1 MKILGIITEY
11 NPFHN
16 GHLYHLFK
24 AKEITRADYVV
35 AVMSGN
41 FLQRG
46 EPAIINKWVRT
57 KMALNAG
64 VDLIIELPFVFSTQ
78 DANGFAFGAVKL
90 LDSLKIIDYLCFG
103 CETDNLDTLYS
114 ISNFLHVEPQKY
126 KLLIIYYSKNGY
138 EFPKARSQALCEYH
152 RIFGIEGL
160 EKISTLELSKL
171 LKYPNNI
178 LALEYIKHLLN
189 LKSKMKPIAIKRIG
203 ASYHQKNIKGKISS
217 ATSIR
222 NEILNNLSPPKTDLF
237 ILNDKIKSTIPPSG
251 FSVLESELR
260 EGRGPITLDSY
271 RQSIFA
277 ILRRMSSDDIFR
289 IQGVTEGL
297 ENRIEKASLKS
308 YTTEQLI
315 NAIKTRRYTRTKIQR
330 IILHIMMNLSKGD
343 ISIFNKYGPLYA
355 RVLGFSK
362 KGKTLLR
369 AIKKNSS
376 TPLISKL
383 SNYLR
388 QIIYEENNRVQ
399 NSLVKMLDYD
409 ILATDIYVLGNK
421 KAEDMMARLDFT
433 PKKKMKKNK

>member
-24 AKEITRADYVV
+24 AKEITGADYVV

-46 EPAIINKWVRT
+46 EPAIINKWIRT

-90 LDSLKIIDYLCFG
+90 LDSLQIIDYLCFG

-114 ISNFLHVEPQKY
+114 ISNFLHVEPQEY
-126 KLLIIYYSKNGY
+126 KELLVYNCKSGY
-138 EFPKARSQALCEYH
+138 EFPKVRSKTVCDYH
-152 RIFGIEGL
+152 RIFGIDGL

-189 LKSKMKPIAIKRIG
+189 LKSKIKPIAIKRMG

-222 NEILNNLSPPKTDLF
+222 NEILNNLSSPKTDLF
-237 ILNDKIKSTIPPSG
+237 MLNDKIKSTIPQSG
-251 FSVLESELR
+251 FPAL
-260 EGRGPITLDSY
+260 
-271 RQSIFA
+271 
-277 ILRRMSSDDIFR
+277 
-289 IQGVTEGL
+289 
-297 ENRIEKASLKS
+297 
-308 YTTEQLI
+308 
-315 NAIKTRRYTRTKIQR
+315 
-330 IILHIMMNLSKGD
+330 
-343 ISIFNKYGPLYA
+343 
-355 RVLGFSK
+355 
-362 KGKTLLR
+362 
-369 AIKKNSS
+369 
-376 TPLISKL
+376 
-383 SNYLR
+383 
-388 QIIYEENNRVQ
+388 
-399 NSLVKMLDYD
+399 
-409 ILATDIYVLGNK
+409 
-421 KAEDMMARLDFT
+421 
-433 PKKKMKKNK
+433 

>member
-46 EPAIINKWVRT
+46 EPAIINKWART

-103 CETDNLDTLYS
+103 CETYNLDTLYS
-114 ISNFLHVEPQKY
+114 ISSFLHVEPQKY
-126 KLLIIYYSKNGY
+126 KELIVYNSKNGY
-138 EFPKARSQALCEYH
+138 AFPKARSQALCEYH
-152 RIFGIEGL
+152 RVFGIDGL

-189 LKSKMKPIAIKRIG
+189 LKSKIKPITIKRIG

-237 ILNDKIKSTIPPSG
+237 MLNDKIKSTIPPSG

-271 RQSIFA
+271 RQYILA
-277 ILRRMSSDDIFR
+277 TLRRMSLENISR

-297 ENRIEKASLKS
+297 ENRIKKASLKS
-308 YTTEQLI
+308 YSVEHLI
-315 NAIKTRRYTRTKIQR
+315 NSIKTRRYTRTKIQR
-330 IILHIMMNLSKGD
+330 IILHIMMNLSKED
-343 ISIFNKYGPLYA
+343 IAIFNKYGPLYA
-355 RVLGFSK
+355 RILGFSK

-388 QIIYEENNRVQ
+388 QTIFEENNRVR
-399 NSLVKMLDYD
+399 NRLVKMLDYD

-421 KAEDMMARLDFT
+421 KAEDRVARLDFT
-433 PKKKMKKNK
+433 HKIAIKKD

>member
-1 MKILGIITEY
+1 MKTLGIITEY

-24 AKEITRADYVV
+24 AKEITRADYVI

-46 EPAIINKWVRT
+46 EPAIINKWTRT
-57 KMALNAG
+57 NMALNAG

-90 LDSLKIIDYLCFG
+90 LDSFQIIDYLCFG
-103 CETDNLDTLYS
+103 CETDDFDTLYP
-114 ISNFLHVEPQKY
+114 ISNFLHNEPQKY
-126 KLLIIYYSKNGY
+126 KELIKDISKNGN
-138 EFPKARSQALCEYH
+138 EFPKARAQALCEYH
-152 RIFGIEGL
+152 RIFRIDGL
-160 EKISTLELSKL
+160 KKVSPSELSIL
-171 LKYPNNI
+171 LKHPNNI

-189 LKSKMKPIAIKRIG
+189 LKSKIKPIAIKRMG

-222 NEILNNLSPPKTDLF
+222 NEILNILSPPKTDLF
-237 ILNDKIKSTIPPSG
+237 MLNDKIKSTIPPSG
-251 FSVLESELR
+251 FYVLEKELK

-271 RQSIFA
+271 RQYILA
-277 ILRRMSSDDIFR
+277 TLRRMSVEDISR
-289 IQGVTEGL
+289 IQGVIEGL
-297 ENRIEKASLKS
+297 ENRIKKASLRS
-308 YTTEQLI
+308 CTVEQLI
-315 NAIKTRRYTRTKIQR
+315 NSIKTRRYTRTKIQR
-330 IILHIMMNLSKGD
+330 IILHLMISLSKED
-343 ISIFNKYGPLYA
+343 VTIFNKCGPLYA

-369 AIKKNSS
+369 TIKKNSS
-376 TPLISKL
+376 VPLISKL

-388 QIIYEENNRVQ
+388 QTISEENNNIQ
-399 NSLVKMLDYD
+399 NRLIKMLNYD

-421 KAEDMMARLDFT
+421 KAEDRVARLDFT
-433 PKKKMKKNK
+433 HKIAIKKD

>member
-46 EPAIINKWVRT
+46 EPAIINKWART

-114 ISNFLHVEPQKY
+114 ISNFLDAEPQKY
-126 KLLIIYYSKNGY
+126 KELIVYYSKKGY
-138 EFPKARSQALCEYH
+138 EFPKVRSQALCEYH
-152 RIFGIEGL
+152 RILGLEGL

-189 LKSKMKPIAIKRIG
+189 LKSKIKPIAIKRIG

-308 YTTEQLI
+308 YTIEQLI

-421 KAEDMMARLDFT
+421 KAEDRVARLDFT
-433 PKKKMKKNK
+433 HKIEMKED

>member
-24 AKEITRADYVV
+24 AKEITGADYVV

-46 EPAIINKWVRT
+46 EPAIINKWART

-90 LDSLKIIDYLCFG
+90 LDSLQIIDYLCFG

-114 ISNFLHVEPQKY
+114 ISNFLHIEPQKY
-126 KLLIIYYSKNGY
+126 KELIVHNSKNGY
-138 EFPKARSQALCEYH
+138 KFPRARAQALCEYH
-152 RIFGIEGL
+152 RIVGIDGL
-160 EKISTLELSKL
+160 EKISPLELSKL

-178 LALEYIKHLLN
+178 LALEYIKHLIN
-189 LKSKMKPIAIKRIG
+189 LKSKIKPMAIKRMG
-203 ASYHQKNIKGKISS
+203 AGYHQKNIKGKISS

-222 NEILNNLSPPKTDLF
+222 NEILNSLSSPKTDLF
-237 ILNDKIKSTIPPSG
+237 ILNDKIKSTIPQSG
-251 FSVLESELR
+251 FPILEKELR
-260 EGRGPITLDSY
+260 EGRGPITSDSY
-271 RQSIFA
+271 RQYILA
-277 ILRRMSSDDIFR
+277 TLRRMSLEDISR
-289 IQGVTEGL
+289 VQGVTEGL
-297 ENRIEKASLKS
+297 ENRIKKASLKS
-308 YTTEQLI
+308 STVEQLI
-315 NAIKTRRYTRTKIQR
+315 NSIKTRRYTRTKIQR
-330 IILHIMMNLSKGD
+330 IILHLMMNLSKKD
-343 ISIFNKYGPLYA
+343 VKTFNRCGPLYA

-369 AIKKNSS
+369 TIKKNSS

-388 QIIYEENNRVQ
+388 QTISEENNNVR
-399 NSLVKMLDYD
+399 NRLIKMLDHD
-409 ILATDIYVLGNK
+409 ILATDIYVLANE
-421 KAEDMMARLDFT
+421 KAEDRVARLDFT
-433 PKKKMKKNK
+433 HKIVMNKD

>member
-24 AKEITRADYVV
+24 AKEITRTDYVV

-46 EPAIINKWVRT
+46 EPAIINKWSRT

-90 LDSLKIIDYLCFG
+90 LDSFKIIDYLCFG
-103 CETDNLDTLYS
+103 CETDNLDILYS
-114 ISNFLHVEPQKY
+114 ISNFLDVEPEKY
-126 KLLIIYYSKNGY
+126 KELIVYNSKNGY

-152 RIFGIEGL
+152 RVFGIDGL

-178 LALEYIKHLLN
+178 LALEYIKHLLK
-189 LKSKMKPIAIKRIG
+189 LKSKIKPIAIKRIG
-203 ASYHQKNIKGKISS
+203 ASYHQKNIEGKISS

-222 NEILNNLSPPKTDLF
+222 NEILNNLGPPKTDLF
-237 ILNDKIKSTIPPSG
+237 MLNDKIKSTIPPSG

-271 RQSIFA
+271 RQYILA
-277 ILRRMSSDDIFR
+277 TLRRMSLENISR

-297 ENRIEKASLKS
+297 ENRIKKASLKS
-308 YTTEQLI
+308 YSVEHLI
-315 NAIKTRRYTRTKIQR
+315 NSIKTRRYTRTKIQR
-330 IILHIMMNLSKGD
+330 IILHLMMNLSKED
-343 ISIFNKYGPLYA
+343 IAIFNKYGPLYA
-355 RVLGFSK
+355 RILGFSK

-388 QIIYEENNRVQ
+388 QTIFEENNRVR
-399 NSLVKMLDYD
+399 NRLVKMLNYD
-409 ILATDIYVLGNK
+409 ILATDIYVLGSK
-421 KAEDMMARLDFT
+421 QAEDRVARLDFT
-433 PKKKMKKNK
+433 NKIVIKKD

>member
-24 AKEITRADYVV
+24 AKEITKADYVV

-46 EPAIINKWVRT
+46 EPAIINKWSRT

-90 LDSLKIIDYLCFG
+90 LDSLQIIDYLCFG
-103 CETDNLDTLYS
+103 CETDNLDTLYP
-114 ISNFLHVEPQKY
+114 ISNFLLVEPQKY
-126 KLLIIYYSKNGY
+126 KELLVHNSKNGY

-152 RIFGIEGL
+152 RVFGIDGL
-160 EKISTLELSKL
+160 NKISPSELSKL

-189 LKSKMKPIAIKRIG
+189 LRSKIIPIAIKRMG

-222 NEILNNLSPPKTDLF
+222 NEILNNLSSSKTDLF
-237 ILNDKIKSTIPPSG
+237 MLNDKIKSTIPPSG
-251 FSVLESELR
+251 FPVLENELR
-260 EGRGPITLDSY
+260 KGRGPIILDSY
-271 RQSIFA
+271 RQYILA
-277 ILRRMSSDDIFR
+277 TLRRTSLEDTSR
-289 IQGVTEGL
+289 IHGVTEGL
-297 ENRIEKASLKS
+297 ENRIKKASLKS
-308 YTTEQLI
+308 YTVEQLI
-315 NAIKTRRYTRTKIQR
+315 NSIKTRRYTRTKIQR
-330 IILHIMMNLSKGD
+330 IILHLMMNLSKKD
-343 ISIFNKYGPLYA
+343 VKIFNRCGPLYA

-369 AIKKNSS
+369 TIKKNSS

-388 QIIYEENNRVQ
+388 QIISEENNNVR
-399 NSLVKMLDYD
+399 NRLIKMLDYD
-409 ILATDIYVLGNK
+409 ILATDIYVLGNE
-421 KAEDMMARLDFT
+421 KAEDRVARLDFT
-433 PKKKMKKNK
+433 HKIVIKKD